1 MGLQIFGNLD
11 RNTVTSGLVLS
22 ATNLNQKAAPNLVAG
37 DIVVTR
43 WMWKRCIDMNVHA
56 RTLFLSVFFG
66 VMLMP
71 VGVMLHLILT
81 REPGRTA

>member
-1 MGLQIFGNLD
+1 MDPRTSLRAWQSSYLRGEGLSGMGSF
-11 RNTVTSGLVLS
+11 
-22 ATNLNQKAAPNLVAG
+22 VAG

-66 VMLMP
+66 VMLT
-71 VGVMLHLILT
+71 GGSNASSDIDQ
-81 REPGRTA
+81 RA